1 MLDDIFSMKILET
14 ILEEVELININE
26 IFFFFRIMSLN
37 NDAIKY
43 YTEDRVLIIL
53 SVIKYR

>member
-1 MLDDIFSMKILET
+1 MKILET
-14 ILEEVELININE
+14 ILEEVELINISE
-26 IFFFFRIMSLN
+26 IFFFFGIMSLN

-43 YTEDRVLIIL
+43 YTEDRILIIL

>member
-1 MLDDIFSMKILET
+1 MKILET
-14 ILEEVELININE
+14 ILEEVELINISE
-26 IFFFFRIMSLN
+26 IFFFLWNKSLN